1 MNQLEVMKIFV
12 RVAELASFTQAADQ
26 LSLPKAS
33 VSGAVKQLENSLGTR
48 LLQRTTRTVQMTHD
62 GLVYYERC
70 KDMLID
76 MEELH
81 SLFRHDESGLSGRI
95 RVDMPIGIARLNI
108 MPRLPEFM
116 LRHPGLAIELS
127 STDRRVD
134 LIREGFDCV
143 IRVGTLFDSNLIAR
157 PLGHFRLI
165 NCASPDYIRLHGMP
179 VDLDDL
185 DRHKMIHYAPSFG
198 AGISTFDYM
207 AGGQSLSRA
216 VPGAIAVN
224 NSDAYQSAC
233 LAGLGII
240 QVPEHGVRDLLDQG
254 RLVEVL
260 PDFCAAPM
268 PISMLY
274 ANRRHLP
281 KRTQLF
287 MQWVAD
293 VLVFDYAPYAST

>member
-185 DRHKMIHYAPSFG
+185 DHHKMIHYAPSFG

-207 AGGQSLSRA
+207 AGDQSLSRA